1 MSATVYVSATVY
13 KNLLLQSLDAE
24 VIKRLSLE
32 PVTFELEHQ
41 IEFPGESIRYLYFVE
56 EGMASLTTTFENS
69 AQVEVGMFG

>member
-1 MSATVYVSATVY
+1 VSATVY
-13 KNLLLQSLDAE
+13 KNSLLQSLDAE

-56 EGMASLTTTFENS
+56 EGMASLTTTS
-69 AQVEVGMFG
+69 RMALKLRRGCSGMNQ